1 MQTRGG
7 TPSDNPGQDDEAFEL
22 GQQVRKL
29 SEKRPPLLSACRKG
43 KNDFVPRLLFD
54 VGGADELGR
63 SGLPLSGLP
72 LAGASRKPRGA
83 SLFPWFR

>member
-7 TPSDNPGQDDEAFEL
+7 TPSDNPGQDDEALRWASRF
-22 GQQVRKL
+22 RKL
-29 SEKRPPLLSACRKG
+29 SEKRPPLSSACRKG

-63 SGLPLSGLP
+63 SGLPL
-72 LAGASRKPRGA
+72 
-83 SLFPWFR
+83 